1 MNKTQIFTAKT
12 VDEAKELAASE
23 FGVSIEKIT
32 FTVIEEPKKTLF
44 GKIKGEAKVEASFE
58 ETKADLAAAYIVKVL
73 REMGIEDVRIETEE
87 VENGAKLELFGE
99 GLEELIG
106 KKGEIIDSLQYLS
119 SLICNRID
127 RDYYRISLD
136 CCGFREKRKQQLEEL
151 AKKISA
157 NVKRSGRTSALEP
170 MNPYERRIVH
180 ATVSEIEGVT
190 SRSVGEEPYRKVLI
204 SSTEKRERR
213 DDRKGGFNKGGRRG
227 SQRRGARPAKSFD
240 ITTSFEKDYK
250 KPKPEDT
257 LELGSGLYSKIE
269 F

>member
-1 MNKTQIFTAKT
+1 MNKTQIFTAKS
-12 VDEAKELAASE
+12 VDEAKALAVSE
-23 FGVSIEKIT
+23 FGVDAEKIT
-32 FTVIEEPKKTLF
+32 FNVLEEPKKTLF
-44 GKIKGEAKVEASFE
+44 GKTKGEAKVEASYE
-58 ETKADLAAAYIVKVL
+58 ETKADVASAYIIKVL
-73 REMGIEDVRIETEE
+73 REMGISDARIEVEE
-87 VENGAKLELFGE
+87 IENGAKLELFGE

-106 KKGEIIDSLQYLS
+106 KKGEMVDSLQYLA

-136 CCGFREKRKQQLEEL
+136 CCGFRDRRKEQLEEL
-151 AKKISA
+151 AKKICAS
-157 NVKRSGRTSALEP
+157 VKRSGRTSALEP
-170 MNPYERRIVH
+170 MNPYERRIIH

-213 DDRKGGFNKGGRRG
+213 DDRRGGFKGGKRG
-227 SQRRGARPAKSFD
+227 NQRRGARPAKSFD